1 MHNVRACA
9 TTQLASNSTD
19 DVTMHTRKVCCIK
32 LCCAG
37 ISIDDLPNVKAWMQ
51 RIEERPAVQRG
62 IDTPEPFDRDALND
76 PKKVQETIEMVRKF
90 TGTHSSEK

>member
-1 MHNVRACA
+1 MPTHWPATVTNDVVRKSR
-9 TTQLASNSTD
+9 QL
-19 DVTMHTRKVCCIK
+19 CCTK
-32 LCCAG
+32 LCRAG

-62 IDTPEPFDRDALND
+62 IDTPEPFDRQAQKD
-76 PKKVQETIEMVRKF
+76 PKKLQETIEMVRKF